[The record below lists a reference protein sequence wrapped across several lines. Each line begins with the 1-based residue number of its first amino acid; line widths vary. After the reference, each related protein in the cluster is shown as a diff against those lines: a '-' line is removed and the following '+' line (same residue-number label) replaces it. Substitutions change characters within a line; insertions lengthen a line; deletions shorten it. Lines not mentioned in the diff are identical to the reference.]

1 MSKVI
6 QTLMVAFLWTLS
18 SNAMAGPTVDEL
30 LLAADNMGRG
40 EHSIVQAEMH
50 VKTARYER
58 KTSMTIW
65 ASGKENTLIK
75 ITAPA
80 KSAGM
85 ATLKVDQN
93 IWNFMPRS
101 GRTMKIPS
109 GMMGGN
115 WMGSHFSNDDL
126 VKESRM
132 SDDFD
137 AEIVA
142 TPDTHPKGHYVIVAI
157 PKPDAPVVWGKI
169 EAHISS
175 DRLPVSFLYY
185 DESGTLMRTMEF
197 SDVRMFD
204 GQKMPAQMKMS
215 VSDKPG
221 EFTMFTYQSVDFST
235 PVLESTF
242 TKQSLRR

>member
-1 MSKVI
+1 MSGIFHSLIVI
-6 QTLMVAFLWTLS
+6 VLCLFSTTAI
-18 SNAMAGPTVDEL
+18 AGPTVDEL
-30 LLAADNMGRG
+30 LLAADNMARG
-40 EHSIVQAEMH
+40 DHSIVEAEMH

-65 ASGKENTLIK
+65 ASGQEKTLIK
-75 ITAPA
+75 ITSPA

-93 IWNFMPRS
+93 IWNYMPRS

-132 SDDFD
+132 SEDFD
-137 AEIVA
+137 AEIVS
-142 TPDTHPKGHYVIVAI
+142 TPDQNPEGNYVIVAT

-185 DESGTLMRTMEF
+185 DESGTLMRTMLF
-197 SDVRMFD
+197 SDVQVFD

-221 EFTMFTYQSVDFST
+221 EFTMFTYHSVDYST
-235 PVLESTF
+235 DVPDSTF
-242 TKQSLRR
+242 TKQALRK